1 MSISRLLRGRIVI
14 LCAALAMMSIACSP
28 ARNPVPVELI
38 DQAEVAG
45 FSNIRTWGGHHSE
58 IFLADLI
65 ESVHQARQAAPNGYL
80 DETGAVS
87 MLSISGGGPDGAFGT
102 GLIYGWSQTGTR
114 PVFKLV
120 TGISTG
126 ALIAPLA
133 FLGEDYDE
141 QLKAVYTTVS
151 TKDIYTERSPLIAL
165 MGSDALMDTAPLARL
180 IKKHINDEVIDAV
193 AVAHEQGRRLYIG
206 TTNLDARR
214 LEVWNMGAIAVHRTA
229 EARDLFRQVM
239 LASASIPVA
248 FPPQRIIVEAG
259 DKTYDE
265 IHVDGGVQ
273 TQAFLYGVMFKLD
286 DVMKEVV
293 LDEEPTIRLYV
304 IRNSR
309 FRAAYKNTKAKVL
322 SLAGRAV
329 GGMIGSMGVGD
340 MYRMYTLATADGLD
354 FNMTSIPDDYESEAE
369 EAFDPNEMAR
379 LFEIG
384 RRLITEGD
392 PWQKVPP
399 GMEERQE

>member
-1 MSISRLLRGRIVI
+1 MG
-14 LCAALAMMSIACSP
+14 AALIGCTP

-38 DQAEVAG
+38 DQAQVPG
-45 FSNIRTWGGHHSE
+45 FADIRTWGGHHSE
-58 IFLADLI
+58 LFENDLV
-65 ESVHQARQAAPNGYL
+65 ESVRQARQVSSEGYV
-80 DETGAVS
+80 DDTGAVS
-87 MLSISGGGPDGAFGT
+87 LLSISGGGPDGAFGT
-102 GLIYGWSQTGTR
+102 GLLYGWTETGRR

-151 TKDIYTERSPLIAL
+151 TKDIFTERSPLIAL
-165 MGSDALMDTAPLARL
+165 MGSDALTDTAPLGRL
-180 IKKHINDEVIDAV
+180 LEEHINDDVIDAV

-206 TTNLDARR
+206 TTNLDTRR
-214 LEVWNMGAIAVHRTA
+214 LEVWNMGAIAAYRTP

-248 FPPQRIIVEAG
+248 FPPQRITVEAG
-259 DKTYDE
+259 GKTYDE
-265 IHVDGGVQ
+265 IHVDGGVA
-273 TQAFLYGVMFKLD
+273 TQAFLYGMMFKIKD
-286 DVMKEVV
+286 IVDRAHVEQR
-293 LDEEPTIRLYV
+293 PPIRLYV

-309 FRAAYKNTKAKVL
+309 FRAAYKNTAARVL
-322 SLAGRAV
+322 PIAGRAV
-329 GGMIGSMGVGD
+329 GGMIESMGIGD
-340 MYRMYTLATADGLD
+340 MYRMYALATADGLD
-354 FNMTSIPDDYESEAE
+354 FNMISVPDDYESEATE
-369 EAFDPNEMAR
+369 MFDPVEMNR

-384 RRLITEGD
+384 RRLIVEGD

-399 GMEERQE
+399 GMEERE